1 MVETKRLNIIPLNSE
16 QLELYLLGNNKFER
30 EFKLVDS
37 GRKVSPEINERVLR
51 TILPA
56 VKNSSDKNYLF
67 YTFWIVIERSKKI
80 IVAELGFKGEPAKN
94 GEIEIGYGTMY
105 EQRDNGYMTEAVGG
119 MIRWAK
125 QQERVKYIL
134 AETDENN
141 LASISV
147 VKKNKF
153 QFDHQK
159 EEMKWWRI
167 LVE

>member
-1 MVETKRLNIIPLNSE
+1 MVETNRLNIIPLNDD
-16 QLELYLLGNNKFER
+16 QLELYLQGDNKFEK
-30 EFKLVDS
+30 EFRLVNK
-37 GRKVSPEINERVLR
+37 GRKVSSEIKERVLR

-80 IVAELGFKGEPAKN
+80 IVAELGFKGEPGKS

-105 EQRDNGYMTEAVGG
+105 EQRENGYMTEAVGG
-119 MIRWAK
+119 MIKWAK
-125 QQERVKYIL
+125 EQERVKYIL

-141 LASISV
+141 VASISV

-167 LVE
+167 SVE

>member
-1 MVETKRLNIIPLNSE
+1 MVETNRLNIIPLNSE
-16 QLELYLLGNNKFER
+16 QLELYLQGNDKFEK
-30 EFKLVDS
+30 EFKLVS
-37 GRKVSPEINERVLR
+37 NGRKVSPEIKERVLR

-67 YTFWIVIERSKKI
+67 YTFWIVIERSKNK
-80 IVAELGFKGEPAKN
+80 IVAELGFKGEPKK
-94 GEIEIGYGTMY
+94 GEIEIGYGTLY
-105 EQRDNGYMTEAVGG
+105 EHRENGYMTEAVGG
-119 MIRWAK
+119 MIIWAK

-147 VKKNKF
+147 LQKNKF
-153 QFDHQK
+153 QFDLQIEK
-159 EEMKWWRI
+159 MKWWRI

>member
-1 MVETKRLNIIPLNSE
+1 MVETNRLNIIPLNSE
-16 QLELYLLGNNKFER
+16 LLELYLQGNDKFER
-30 EFKLVDS
+30 EFKLVIN
-37 GRKVSPEINERVLR
+37 GRKVSAEIKERVLR

-67 YTFWIVIERSKKI
+67 YTFWIVIERSKNI

-94 GEIEIGYGTMY
+94 GEIEIGYGTLH
-105 EQRDNGYMTEAVGG
+105 EHRENGYMTEAVGG
-119 MIRWAK
+119 IIKWAK
-125 QQERVKYIL
+125 QQQRVKYIL

-153 QFDHQK
+153 QFDYQK
-159 EEMKWWRI
+159 EKMKWWRI
-167 LVE
+167 SVE

>member
-1 MVETKRLNIIPLNSE
+1 MVETNRLNIIPLNSE
-16 QLELYLLGNNKFER
+16 QLELYLQGDNKFEK

-37 GRKVSPEINERVLR
+37 GRKVSPEIKERVLR

-67 YTFWIVIERSKKI
+67 YTFWIVIEISKNI

-94 GEIEIGYGTMY
+94 GEIEIGYGTLY
-105 EQRDNGYMTEAVGG
+105 EHRENGYMTEAVNG
-119 MIRWAK
+119 IINWAK
-125 QQERVKYIL
+125 QQQRVKYIL

-147 VKKNKF
+147 LKKNKF
-153 QFDHQK
+153 QFDYQK
-159 EEMKWWRI
+159 EKMKWWRI
-167 LVE
+167 AVS